1 MKRSRRSPDIR
12 KYRDRRRSKVK
23 GQRSKEEGRELIG
36 LGAARELVSSHTG
49 PLESEEVPLLRA
61 PGRVLACEVRAR
73 ADSPSADVSLKDGY
87 AVRAEDTVRA
97 SSESPAHL
105 RVSGSRFAGEKG
117 ESAIRPGRCVK
128 ITSGAILP
136 ENADAVVGIEFCE
149 EIAEGIR
156 ISQPVDAGLNVLAR
170 ATDIEA
176 GSALGGAGD
185 RLGPGVAGWMAAAG
199 LEEVPVYRLPSV
211 ALVATGD
218 EVVAPGAPLEKG
230 QLYASNLVTLSAWLG
245 TFGIATGL
253 TILPDRRD
261 DLRRELPGAIEGHD
275 ALLTSGG
282 AWGSER
288 DLVVGV
294 LEELGWKR
302 VFHRVRMGPGKA
314 VGFGLLEGRPV
325 FCLPGGPP
333 SNEMAF
339 LQLALPGVLR
349 LAGWKGSPFPVL
361 RATLTEPVQGRDLD
375 WTQFK
380 RGRLGREADGDFR
393 VTPYLPGSRLE
404 SIALSDCL
412 IEVPEGVEGFEAG
425 DRVSVQMLS
434 LPAAWIA

>member
-1 MKRSRRSPDIR
+1 MMGPKGA
-12 KYRDRRRSKVK
+12 DREQ
-23 GQRSKEEGRELIG
+23 GDELIG
-36 LGAARELVSSHTG
+36 LEAARDLVRRYIA
-49 PLESEEVPLLRA
+49 PMESEEVPLLRV
-61 PGRVLACEVRAR
+61 PGRVLAREVSAR
-73 ADSPSADVSLKDGY
+73 TDSPSADVSLKDGY
-87 AVRAEDTVRA
+87 AVRSEDTVRA
-97 SSESPAHL
+97 SRKSPARL
-105 RVSGSRFAGEKG
+105 RVLGSRFAGERG
-117 ESAIRPGRCVK
+117 ETRIRPKGCVK

-136 ENADAVVGIEFCE
+136 ADADAVVGIEFCTE
-149 EIAEGIR
+149 TAEGVLV
-156 ISQPVDAGLNVLAR
+156 SEPVAAGLNVLAQG
-170 ATDIEA
+170 TDIAA
-176 GSALGGAGD
+176 GAALGAPGD
-185 RLGPGVAGWMAAAG
+185 RLGPGTAGWLAAAG

-218 EVVAPGAPLEKG
+218 EVVAPGAPLERG

-245 TFGIATGL
+245 AFGIATDL
-253 TILPDRRD
+253 AILPDRRD
-261 DLRRELPGAIEGHD
+261 DLRQELPRAIEGHD

-314 VGFGLLEGRPV
+314 VGFGLLQGRPV

-349 LAGWKGSPFPVL
+349 LAGWQGSPFPSL
-361 RATLTEPVQGRDLD
+361 TARLTEPVKGRDID

-380 RGRLGREADGDFR
+380 RGRLHRGTDEGFR
-393 VTPYLPGSRLE
+393 VTPYLPRSRLE
-404 SIALSDCL
+404 AMALADCL
-412 IEVPEGVEGFEAG
+412 IEVPEGVERLEAG
-425 DRVSVQMLS
+425 EWVSVQMLS
-434 LPAAWIA
+434 LPAAMFL